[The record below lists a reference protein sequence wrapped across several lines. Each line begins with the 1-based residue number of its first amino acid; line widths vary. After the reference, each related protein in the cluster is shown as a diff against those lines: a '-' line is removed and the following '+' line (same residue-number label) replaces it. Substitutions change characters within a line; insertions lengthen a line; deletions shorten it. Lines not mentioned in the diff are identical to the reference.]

1 MLFIILFVAAVIVF
15 FYFAGKKGES
25 NAEAA
30 EKPLTD
36 KKLEKKLKG
45 IREMLNDRYDEGYSP
60 AYVYNL
66 QELARLTAQ

>member
-1 MLFIILFVAAVIVF
+1 MLFIILLVAAVIVF

-36 KKLEKKLKG
+36 KKLEKKLEKKLKG
-45 IREMLNDRYDEGYSP
+45 IREMLKDRKST
-60 AYVYNL
+60 V
-66 QELARLTAQ
+66 